1 MAAPPTCF
9 HLSSQ
14 DSLSGER
21 QQTDDVVHRTVGL
34 LGKVLPQLQ
43 GVVSAEEKLEHEN
56 AVGKCLWRKTTAK
69 RACSFKK
76 CFPKYC
82 KSVLDVTDMLLVGGK
97 TSQNKY
103 AAVM

>member
-1 MAAPPTCF
+1 MAPPPTCF

-43 GVVSAEEKLEHEN
+43 GVVSVEEKLEHEN
-56 AVGKCLWRKTTAK
+56 AVGKCLWRKTTAE
-69 RACSFKK
+69 
-76 CFPKYC
+76 
-82 KSVLDVTDMLLVGGK
+82 G
-97 TSQNKY
+97 
-103 AAVM
+103 AVVV